1 MNYNDFLKMIPEA
14 SLVAILI
21 ILFVSD
27 FVTAKKESR
36 KWFNPL
42 ACVLLFINTIL
53 CLTITSSE
61 NAFEGMYITTSS
73 VNIMKAILE

>member
-53 CLTITSSE
+53 
-61 NAFEGMYITTSS
+61 
-73 VNIMKAILE
+73 